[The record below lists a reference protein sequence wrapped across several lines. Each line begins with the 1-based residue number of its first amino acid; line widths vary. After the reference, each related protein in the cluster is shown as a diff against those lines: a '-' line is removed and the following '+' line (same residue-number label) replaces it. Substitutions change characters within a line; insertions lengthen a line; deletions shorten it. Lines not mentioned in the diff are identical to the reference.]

1 MEILVYLGLL
11 FAALLGGA
19 AAALV
24 KIIPQK
30 SEKVIDFFL
39 TICLYA
45 LLLSMGIKTGLIE
58 NIGSKLSMIGFTAFA
73 FALVSA
79 GGSLLIVLF
88 SGFVYS
94 LVGKNRSGARNIP
107 KGDDKKS
114 TSKQQKSLSNIL
126 SHLKEPALL
135 IGIVIV
141 GAIAAASTDLF
152 FWFSDSITEWLL
164 YVLLFLVGV
173 QMVQGKTDLISVLK
187 NPISLALPLLTIF
200 GTLLGSSII
209 PLFFDIDL
217 SEALAVGAG
226 FGWYSLSGV
235 LISDLGDPVLGSI
248 AFLSNLFRESAAFLL
263 IPLLAGFGKQRAAI
277 SVCGATSMD
286 VTLPMVEKFCG
297 VDYVPL
303 SLAHGILLT
312 LVVPFLVPILY
323 ASGIS

>member
-1 MEILVYLGLL
+1 MEMIVYLGLL

-19 AAALV
+19 AAAAV
-24 KIIPQK
+24 KVIPQK
-30 SEKVIDFFL
+30 TEKTINLLL

-45 LLLSMGIKTGLIE
+45 LLFSMGIKTGLIE
-58 NIGSKLSMIGFTAFA
+58 NIGSKLSMIGLTAFA
-73 FALVSA
+73 FALVTA
-79 GGSLLIVLF
+79 GGSLLFVLIT
-88 SGFVYS
+88 GYVYYIS
-94 LVGKNRSGARNIP
+94 
-107 KGDDKKS
+107 KKS
-114 TSKQQKSLSNIL
+114 RSKAEKRSKDSKKIIISNKKKSLFDIL

-152 FWFSDSITEWLL
+152 FWFSDSVTEWLL
-164 YVLLFLVGV
+164 YILLFLVGV
-173 QMVQGKTDLISVLK
+173 QMVHSKTDLISVLK
-187 NPISLALPLLTIF
+187 NPISLALPLLTII
-200 GTLLGSSII
+200 GTLLGASII
-209 PLFFDIDL
+209 PLFFDINL

>member
-1 MEILVYLGLL
+1 
-11 FAALLGGA
+11 
-19 AAALV
+19 
-24 KIIPQK
+24 
-30 SEKVIDFFL
+30 
-39 TICLYA
+39 
-45 LLLSMGIKTGLIE
+45 
-58 NIGSKLSMIGFTAFA
+58 
-73 FALVSA
+73 
-79 GGSLLIVLF
+79 
-88 SGFVYS
+88 
-94 LVGKNRSGARNIP
+94 
-107 KGDDKKS
+107 
-114 TSKQQKSLSNIL
+114 
-126 SHLKEPALL
+126 
-135 IGIVIV
+135 
-141 GAIAAASTDLF
+141 
-152 FWFSDSITEWLL
+152 
-164 YVLLFLVGV
+164 
-173 QMVQGKTDLISVLK
+173 MVQGKTDLISVLK

>member
-1 MEILVYLGLL
+1 MEMIVYLGLL
-11 FAALLGGA
+11 FAALLLGA
-19 AAALV
+19 AAAGV
-24 KIIPQK
+24 KLIPQK
-30 SEKVIDFFL
+30 AEKIIDLLL

-45 LLLSMGIKTGLIE
+45 LLFSMGIKTGLIE
-58 NIGSKLSMIGFTAFA
+58 NIGSKLSMIGLTALA
-73 FALVSA
+73 FALLTA
-79 GGSLLIVLF
+79 GGSLLIVLI
-88 SGFVYS
+88 SGYVYLLFRKS
-94 LVGKNRSGARNIP
+94 RFKATKVQNRERKNTAAN
-107 KGDDKKS
+107 KKKS
-114 TSKQQKSLSNIL
+114 FINII

-135 IGIVIV
+135 ISIVVV
-141 GAIAAASTDLF
+141 GATAAATTNLF
-152 FWFSDSITEWLL
+152 SWFSDSITEWLL

-173 QMVQGKTDLISVLK
+173 QMVHGKTDLLSVLK
-187 NPISLALPLLTIF
+187 NPISLALPLLTIV
-200 GTLLGSSII
+200 GTLAGSSII
-209 PLFFDIDL
+209 PLFFDINL

-235 LISDLGDPVLGSI
+235 LISDLGDPLLGSI
-248 AFLSNLFRESAAFLL
+248 AFLSNLFRESTAFLL

-312 LVVPFLVPILY
+312 LVVPFLVPVLY

>member
-1 MEILVYLGLL
+1 MEMVVYLGLL

-19 AAALV
+19 AAAAV
-24 KIIPQK
+24 KLFPQK
-30 SEKVIDFFL
+30 TEKVIDFFL

-45 LLLSMGIKTGLIE
+45 LLFSMGIKTGLIE
-58 NIGSKLSMIGFTAFA
+58 NIGSKLSMIGLTAVV
-73 FALVSA
+73 FALVTA
-79 GGSLLIVLF
+79 GGSLIIVLITGYIYYLIRK
-88 SGFVYS
+88 SYY
-94 LVGKNRSGARNIP
+94 GAVKTP
-107 KGDDKKS
+107 SDDGTKTISNQKKS
-114 TSKQQKSLSNIL
+114 IVNII

-141 GAIAAASTDLF
+141 GATTAASTELF
-152 FWFSDSITEWLL
+152 SWFSDSITEWLL

-173 QMVQGKTDLISVLK
+173 QMVHGKTDLISVLK
-187 NPISLALPLLTIF
+187 NPISLALPLLTVV
-200 GTLLGSSII
+200 GTLAGASVI
-209 PLFFDIDL
+209 PLFFDITL
-217 SEALAVGAG
+217 SESLAVGAG

-248 AFLSNLFRESAAFLL
+248 AFLSNLFRESMAFLL

-297 VDYVPL
+297 VEYVPL

-312 LVVPFLVPILY
+312 LIVPFLVPVLY

>member
-1 MEILVYLGLL
+1 MEMVVYLGLL

-19 AAALV
+19 AAAAV
-24 KIIPQK
+24 KLLPQK
-30 SEKVIDFFL
+30 TEKVIDFLL
-39 TICLYA
+39 TVCLYA
-45 LLLSMGIKTGLIE
+45 LLFSMGIKTGLIE
-58 NIGSKLSMIGFTAFA
+58 NIGSKLSMIGLTAVA
-73 FALVSA
+73 FALVTT
-79 GGSLLIVLF
+79 GGSLIIVLITGYIYYLIRK
-88 SGFVYS
+88 SCYAAV
-94 LVGKNRSGARNIP
+94 KTP
-107 KGDDKKS
+107 GDDGTKPISNQKKS
-114 TSKQQKSLSNIL
+114 IVNII

-141 GAIAAASTDLF
+141 GATAAASTELF
-152 FWFSDSITEWLL
+152 SWFSDSITEWLI

-173 QMVQGKTDLISVLK
+173 QMVHGKTDLISVLK
-187 NPISLALPLLTIF
+187 NPISLALPLLTIV
-200 GTLLGSSII
+200 GTLAGSSII
-209 PLFFDIDL
+209 PLFFDITL
-217 SEALAVGAG
+217 SESLAVSAG

-248 AFLSNLFRESAAFLL
+248 AFLSNLFRESMAFLL
-263 IPLLAGFGKQRAAI
+263 IPLLAGFGKHRASI

-312 LVVPFLVPILY
+312 LVVPFLVPLLY